1 MMSRMTAFGALALL
15 AACGSASVVENGAS
29 AQASSAA
36 KPLVI
41 AGVSIGMSATAA
53 RAALARDGWNVEAF
67 PGLDW
72 ATAVRKEVVRQRNL
86 PVYDFPRR
94 GMESLRAT
102 KEDETIVVEFHPVAS
117 GAKVSKVAYSAPTA
131 GRTKEQLRAQLV
143 ERYGM
148 PTRSAPPQS
157 NLLMD
162 WCTGGEKCRS
172 AYGAAK
178 PAMHAEED
186 SYRKLQLLLLE
197 GVDAERAWQEEL
209 QSAVGREM
217 PAKSSF

>member
-1 MMSRMTAFGALALL
+1 MMTRMTAFGALALL
-15 AACGSASVVENGAS
+15 AACGSASVVDNDAA
-29 AQASSAA
+29 AQATSVT

-41 AGVSIGMSATAA
+41 AGISIGMSATTAQ
-53 RAALARDGWNVEAF
+53 AALARDGWNVEAF

-72 ATAVRKEVVRQRNL
+72 PTTVRKEVVRQRNL
-86 PVYDFPRR
+86 SIYDFPRQ
-94 GMESLRAT
+94 GAESLRAT
-102 KEDETIVVEFHPVAS
+102 KGDETIVVQFHPVPS
-117 GAKVSKVAYSAPTA
+117 GAKVSKVAYSAPTS
-131 GRTKEQLRAQLV
+131 GRTKEQLRTQLI
-143 ERYGM
+143 ERYGT

-157 NLLMD
+157 NLDMD

-178 PAMHAEED
+178 PAMHADED

-197 GVDAERAWQEEL
+197 GVDAERAWQAEL
-209 QSAVGREM
+209 QRAVGHEI

>member
-1 MMSRMTAFGALALL
+1 MMTRLTAFGALALL
-15 AACGSASVVENGAS
+15 AACGSASVVDNGAA
-29 AQASSAA
+29 AQAPSAT

-53 RAALARDGWNVEAF
+53 QTALARDGWNVEVF

-94 GMESLRAT
+94 GTESLRAT
-102 KEDETIVVEFHPVAS
+102 KGDETMVVEFHPVAS

-131 GRTKEQLRAQLV
+131 GRTKEQLRTQLV
-143 ERYGM
+143 ERYGT
-148 PTRSAPPQS
+148 PTRTAPPQS

-178 PAMHAEED
+178 PAMHADED

-197 GVDAERAWQEEL
+197 GVDAERAWQAEL
-209 QSAVGREM
+209 QRAVGREM

>member
-1 MMSRMTAFGALALL
+1 MMTRITAFGALALL
-15 AACGSASVVENGAS
+15 AACGSASVVENEAA
-29 AQASSAA
+29 AQASRAA
-36 KPLVI
+36 KPLIV
-41 AGVSIGMSATAA
+41 AGVSIGMSASDA
-53 RAALARDGWNVEAF
+53 RAALERDGWDVEAF

-72 ATAVRKEVVRQRNL
+72 ATTVRKEVVRQRNL

-94 GMESLRAT
+94 GLESLRAT
-102 KEDETIVVEFHPVAS
+102 KGDETIVVEFHPVTS

-131 GRTKEQLRAQLV
+131 GRTKEQLRGQLV
-143 ERYGM
+143 ERYGT
-148 PTRSAPPQS
+148 PSRSAPPQS

-172 AYGAAK
+172 AYGATK

-186 SYRKLQLLLLE
+186 SYRKLELLLLE
-197 GVDAERAWQEEL
+197 GVDAERTWQAEL
-209 QSAVGREM
+209 QGAVGREM

>member
-1 MMSRMTAFGALALL
+1 MMTRMTAIGALALL
-15 AACGSASVVENGAS
+15 AACGSASVVENGAA
-29 AQASSAA
+29 AQASSAT

-53 RAALARDGWNVEAF
+53 QAALARDGWNVEAF

-86 PVYDFPRR
+86 PVYDFPRQ
-94 GMESLRAT
+94 GIESLRAT
-102 KEDETIVVEFHPVAS
+102 KGDETIVVKFHPVPS
-117 GAKVSKVAYSAPTA
+117 GAKVSTVAYSAPTA
-131 GRTKEQLRAQLV
+131 GRTKEQLRTQLV
-143 ERYGM
+143 ERYGT

-162 WCTGGEKCRS
+162 WCTSGEKCRS

-178 PAMHAEED
+178 PAVHADED

-209 QSAVGREM
+209 QRAVGRDM

>member
-1 MMSRMTAFGALALL
+1 MTRMTAFGALTLL
-15 AACGSASVVENGAS
+15 AACGSASVVENGAA
-29 AQASSAA
+29 AQASSAT

-41 AGVSIGMSATAA
+41 AGVSIGMSATAVQA
-53 RAALARDGWNVEAF
+53 VLARDGWNVEAF

-94 GMESLRAT
+94 GIESIRAT
-102 KEDETIVVEFHPVAS
+102 KGDEAIVVEFHPAAS

-131 GRTKEQLRAQLV
+131 GRTKEQLKAQLV
-143 ERYGM
+143 ARYGT
-148 PTRSAPPQS
+148 PTRSAPTQS
-157 NLLMD
+157 NLVMD
-162 WCTGGEKCRS
+162 WCTGVEKCRS

-197 GVDAERAWQEEL
+197 GADAERAWQAEL
-209 QSAVGREM
+209 QRAVGGQM